1 MAFIQKLA
9 DYITKN
15 YDLCNDS
22 LTVVFPNKRAAL
34 TLRKEL
40 ERRIERNI
48 WLPQILS
55 IQEVMSSWSGLELM
69 DNVDVIYE
77 LIKIMNNNVDIST
90 RKNLF
95 ALASQIVK
103 DFDEIDQYAVNAEKI
118 FKYLKDI
125 KEIESWSPDDSKLS
139 KTETAYLN
147 FFKSLFSYY
156 TQLRNVLLNYKSVYY
171 GMMTRKLYELSDVE
185 LHNAVGNN
193 KIIFAGFNAMTNTE
207 ENIIVRLVES
217 GKAVLLWDLDK
228 YYFEDGLQEA
238 GLFARQFFSKYQ
250 SLKPEDIEDNFRNET
265 KHINIISVAGS
276 AIQANALQL
285 QLSEEQK
292 SKKNLTNEVV
302 VLSDESLLIPIL
314 NSIPEN
320 YKDINV
326 TMGYPYSET
335 FLNQFIQLIFPYQKR
350 LGNNESKIYFWS
362 LRRLLETEMIKIIF
376 SNEDLELLT
385 RCINKFLK
393 ESTYYLTISE
403 LEEQLGQCKIL
414 DFIKIITNK
423 WQDPDNCIDGFKS
436 LLRFIN
442 ENIIK
447 SGNAF
452 VINQINVALRIFNK
466 IEKLIHKYKILVQI
480 DDIEMLYKQTTS
492 EMSIKFKNKDSANNI
507 EFSLQIMGLL
517 ETRNLDFETIH
528 ILSVNEGVLPQSK
541 SPNSLIPFDLRVEYN
556 LPTYTNKQAVYAY
569 HFYRLIQN
577 AKTVNIYYNTLTDD
591 VGGGEPSRFIRQ
603 LINEIPRKTSNIE
616 IKQKSHRLPIA
627 KNDEVVKIEVK
638 KTPEILEKIKNKLYS
653 ERYDHELDRYIMKG
667 LAPTSISC
675 YLKCPL
681 KFYIKYIEKRQED
694 SPKENIQT
702 NIIGN
707 IIHSTFENFYKE
719 FGQSI
724 IDDKLYKQIENSYL
738 KKSFAQAL
746 EDNNFANGLPETGFN
761 YLTHIFI
768 KELIYN
774 FMNYEKKFLEKGN
787 RIIIKGLEEELCHTF
802 TLDDGTK
809 VNLTGKSDRIDKV
822 KDKIR
827 ILDYKSGKVYDSDV
841 VIPEEKDDANDIKE
855 KAMQLCI
862 YKYLYAMNNPDV
874 PIENIEPAIFG
885 LLDVKDPYFP
895 LKIDS
900 MKFTDDKF
908 LETCKEML
916 TAIFKEMLNP
926 DIPFK
931 QVENEKKCE
940 FCDYLNI
947 CKRKPN
953 TWK

>member
-125 KEIESWSPDDSKLS
+125 KEIESWLPDDNELS
-139 KTETAYLN
+139 KTESAYLN

-156 TQLRNVLLNYKSVYY
+156 TKLRTVLLNDKSAYY
-171 GMMTRKLYELSDVE
+171 GMMTRKLHELSDVE
-185 LHNAVGNN
+185 LHDTVGNN

-217 GKAVLLWDLDK
+217 GKAVLFWDLDK
-228 YYFEDGLQEA
+228 YYFEDELQEA
-238 GLFARQFFSKYQ
+238 GLFARQFFSKHQ
-250 SLKPEDIEDNFRNET
+250 NLKPESIEDNYSNET

-285 QLSEEQK
+285 QLCEEQQ
-292 SKKNLTNEVV
+292 SQKNLTNEVV
-302 VLSDESLLIPIL
+302 VLSDETLLIPIL

-335 FLNQFIQLIFPYQKR
+335 FLNQFIQLIFPFQKR

-362 LRRLLETEMIKIIF
+362 LKRLLETEMIKIIF

-385 RCINKFLK
+385 KCINKFLK
-393 ESTYYLTISE
+393 ESTYYLTINE
-403 LEEQLGQCKIL
+403 LEEQLGQCRIL

-423 WQDPDNCIDGFKS
+423 WQDPDNCIDSFKL

-452 VINQINVALRIFNK
+452 VINQINIALKIFNK
-466 IEKLIHKYKILVQI
+466 IEKLISKYKLLVQI
-480 DDIEMLYKQTTS
+480 DDIEMLYKQTAS

-507 EFSLQIMGLL
+507 DSNLQIMGLL

-528 ILSVNEGVLPQSK
+528 ILSVNEGILPQSK
-541 SPNSLIPFDLRVEYN
+541 SPNSLIPFDLRIEYN
-556 LPTYTNKQAVYAY
+556 LPTHTNKQAVYAY

-603 LINEIPRKTSNIE
+603 LINEIPRKTNNIK
-616 IKQKSHRLPIA
+616 IKELSYRLPIV
-627 KNDEVVKIEVK
+627 KNDEVVKIEVQ
-638 KTPEILEKIKNKLYS
+638 KTPEILERIKNKLYS
-653 ERYDHELDRYIMKG
+653 EIYDNELGCYTIRG
-667 LAPTSISC
+667 LSSTSISC
-675 YLKCPL
+675 YLKCQL
-681 KFYIKYIEKRQED
+681 KFYIKYIEKKQD
-694 SPKENIQT
+694 DTPKEDIQA
-702 NIIGN
+702 NVIGN

-724 IDDKLYKQIENSYL
+724 INEKLFKQIETNCL
-738 KKSFAQAL
+738 DKSFTSAL
-746 EDNNFANGLPETGFN
+746 NDNNFGNGLPETGFN

-768 KELIYN
+768 KELISN
-774 FMNYEKKFLEKGN
+774 FINNEKKFFEKGN
-787 RIIIKGLEEELCHTF
+787 QLIIRGLEEKLNHTF
-802 TLDDGTK
+802 IFDDGTK
-809 VNLTGKSDRIDKV
+809 VYLMGYADRIDETKNR
-822 KDKIR
+822 IR
-827 ILDYKSGKVYDSDV
+827 ILDYKSGKVTNSDV
-841 VIPEEKDDANDIKE
+841 EILSGKDDIKDIKE
-855 KAMQLCI
+855 KALQLCI
-862 YKYLYAMNNPDV
+862 YKYLYAKNNPDV
-874 PIENIEPAIFG
+874 ATENIEPAIFG
-885 LLDVKDPYFP
+885 LLDVNDPYYP
-895 LKIDS
+895 LSIDS
-900 MKFTDDKF
+900 DKFTDVNFMD
-908 LETCKEML
+908 TCNEMFVNL
-916 TAIFKEMLNP
+916 FKEILNP

-931 QVENEKKCE
+931 QVEDEKKCKN
-940 FCDYLNI
+940 CDYVNI
-947 CKRKPN
+947 CKRTPK
-953 TWK
+953 TW